1 MLGRLPNKGLLYTL
15 PEEGQRNRSATL
27 PAHGT
32 RAVVVV
38 CRRDG
43 GAAATNLSFAGQL
56 KTEMNS
62 AELYTTLFVTLMNIE
77 SYFLLMLEL

>member
-15 PEEGQRNRSATL
+15 PE
-27 PAHGT
+27 GT

-38 CRRDG
+38 YRRDG
-43 GAAATNLSFAGQL
+43 GAAATNLSFAGRL

-62 AELYTTLFVTLMNIE
+62 AELHTTSFATLMNIE